1 MIKYIQVKTIQNTV
15 KGSDDWFG
23 LKYNLNLYRGCTH
36 RCIYCDSRSEC
47 YQIENFDHD
56 IIVKENA
63 LELLQKE
70 LPKKRVRGTVGFG
83 SMNDPYQHIEKKLNM
98 TVRAL
103 EIMREWDMPVHL
115 ITKSNLV
122 LRDIRILKEIGK
134 IYSAVSFTIT
144 TADDLL
150 SKKIEPFAPV
160 SSERFKAIG
169 ILSSAGITTG
179 ITLMPVLP
187 FITDT
192 EDNIISIVEKAK
204 EYGAKYI
211 IPAFG
216 MTLRDRQR
224 AYYYDRLDEKFP
236 GLSDKYRAKYKN
248 YYSAGAP
255 GYKKLSK
262 VFYEKCAEL
271 GILTKIPKYNAG
283 IGIQETLF

>member
-1 MIKYIQVKTIQNTV
+1 MIKYIQVKTILNTV

>member
-1 MIKYIQVKTIQNTV
+1 MIKYIQVKTILNTV

-144 TADDLL
+144 T
-150 SKKIEPFAPV
+150 
-160 SSERFKAIG
+160 
-169 ILSSAGITTG
+169 G

-283 IGIQETLF
+283 IGIQGTLF